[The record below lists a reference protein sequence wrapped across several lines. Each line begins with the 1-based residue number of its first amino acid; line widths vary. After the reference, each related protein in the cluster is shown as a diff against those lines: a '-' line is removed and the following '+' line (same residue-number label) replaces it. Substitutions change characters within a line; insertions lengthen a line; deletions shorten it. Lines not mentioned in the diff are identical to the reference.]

1 MYKEPKRLIIT
12 TFSLTLILL
21 YLLLPL
27 SFSSSSLSANVNVIC
42 PFKLVLNS
50 LPIYIK
56 YSQISLSYSITS
68 QYSCNI
74 GSISGYVNVT
84 PKNSNSILYQKSIT
98 LSNLKNEYNSIIT
111 LNTSSFP
118 VNSIVNLSFS
128 GENFYNTS
136 KKSLSLIL
144 PANIVVSNFVAIP
157 NQTNINSQI
166 VFNINLSNTGN
177 LASNEITINFSISGP
192 VSINTKYNETGL
204 SPGESK
210 NITIIE
216 PENLTSIPGRYN
228 VTALILFNTS
238 EYPNIKG
245 YSEKKIFYN
254 VIQNQYSTSSP
265 SPPQHKT
272 IITSFPQLSIL
283 NIPIYISTGQGTETT
298 SSLKIF
304 NTGSV
309 PEILNMSVPEK
320 FSKIISFSSKN
331 IYINPDSSLSISL
344 NFIGNNTASPGF
356 YTIPINITTHILNG
370 TTETQ
375 EEFVTLNIYNNTQ
388 LKPIINSQVIL
399 TNNTADAFGTIYIS
413 APLNKSLSNI
423 TLITKLPLSS
433 AKNISQISAYGV
445 QNNLTTSEGY
455 YDINWY
461 IPYLQKGQ
469 STYAYYQIKNISD
482 QSFLQNTQNIFAV
495 QSNLN
500 TQSNLDILKINI
512 PTFYVNSTNHITI
525 TSLYTG
531 VTDNKVSF
539 MLSNYGSLS
548 IQNPIQTFNVSPN
561 KLFYTNFNI
570 STNSSTG
577 TMLISLLIK
586 STNVN
591 YSYSIPIL
599 VTNKVNT
606 TQLPSKNTQNTTNSG
621 ASPFEY
627 LINSKMTY
635 ISVTLLF
642 LSLLIIYLVVKMNK
656 SRYNKERSQEL
667 RRIKNQ
673 VERSYDKNS
682 D

>member
-1 MYKEPKRLIIT
+1 
-12 TFSLTLILL
+12 
-21 YLLLPL
+21 
-27 SFSSSSLSANVNVIC
+27 
-42 PFKLVLNS
+42 
-50 LPIYIK
+50 
-56 YSQISLSYSITS
+56 
-68 QYSCNI
+68 
-74 GSISGYVNVT
+74 VNVT

-118 VNSIVNLSFS
+118 VNSIINLSFS

-144 PANIVVSNFVAIP
+144 PANIAVSNFVAIP

-272 IITSFPQLSIL
+272 FITSFPQLSIL
-283 NIPIYISTGQGTETT
+283 NIPIYVSTGQGTETT

-606 TQLPSKNTQNTTNSG
+606 TQLPSKNTQNTTNSSV
-621 ASPFEY
+621 SPFEY

-667 RRIKNQ
+667 RRIKDQ